1 MQRKRKLKRATPC
14 SSISDE
20 QHARPRASIRSCNH
34 GAHHGRGSC
43 VRCFGIA
50 AERAPALL
58 RHASRR
64 PAARIERRSDGDGAR
79 GCVNTEERQVHRALL
94 ERSALLHDVGRRKGD
109 LDIWG
114 KVACVLL
121 VHYFPKRSKQWAED
135 GMSTMLHVY
144 YHHPQI
150 GAKLLRGIGLFEEAD
165 IIERHHAPAD
175 VHDSMELR
183 LLREADEA
191 N

>member
-1 MQRKRKLKRATPC
+1 MSSTLGRVRQFVRAITAH
-14 SSISDE
+14 ITEED
-20 QHARPRASIRSCNH
+20 RAYVASVLPQNALPLFYAMH
-34 GAHHGRGSC
+34 
-43 VRCFGIA
+43 
-50 AERAPALL
+50 RADQ
-58 RHASRR
+58 RHALNV
-64 PAARIERRSDGDGAR
+64 ARTAMELVDALTQI
-79 GCVNTEERQVHRALL
+79 EERQVHRALL